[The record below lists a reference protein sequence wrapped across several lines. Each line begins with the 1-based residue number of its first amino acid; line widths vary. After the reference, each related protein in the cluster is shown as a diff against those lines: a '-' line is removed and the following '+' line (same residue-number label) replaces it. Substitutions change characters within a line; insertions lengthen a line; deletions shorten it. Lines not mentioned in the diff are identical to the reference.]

1 MELEGS
7 FLCPARG
14 RHWTFLKPYKA
25 KSNPRTSFTNAHFLQ
40 CKFLSTQ
47 FSKATVPLGF
57 KGKGKGKG
65 IVHSRTG
72 HEGPKG
78 E

>member
-1 MELEGS
+1 LLHQVSDLFELN
-7 FLCPARG
+7 
-14 RHWTFLKPYKA
+14 LKLRCQKVKTDKA
-25 KSNPRTSFTNAHFLQ
+25 NSNPGTSFVDPPFLIQ
-40 CKFLSTQ
+40 IFIYANVSRT
-47 FSKATVPLGF
+47 TVLLGL
-57 KGKGKGKG
+57 KGKGKG